1 MPPSP
6 CAICKTNR
14 ALILRPK
21 NHQKLCKPCFLSVF
35 ESEIHHTITT
45 NNLFHRGERIAIG
58 ASGGKDS
65 TVLASVLKTLNE
77 RYDYGVELILLS
89 IDEGIKGYR
98 DDSLETVKRNAQQY
112 NMPLTILGYSELYG
126 WTMDQVV
133 EQVGKK
139 GNCTYCGVFR
149 RQALD
154 RGAARL
160 GVKHVVTGHN
170 ADDVAETVLM
180 NLLRGDLPRLSRTTS
195 IITSTP
201 SAALANPSSSSPSS
215 PPSHTNIKRSKPLK
229 YAYEKEIVL
238 YAHHKNLDYFSTEC
252 IYSPEAFRGS
262 ARALI
267 KNLERVRP
275 SAILDVVR
283 SGEDMARLVPGS
295 DEGCGGG
302 CESQGG
308 NGGQIPVAEEEDG
321 GCGSSGGRTVGG
333 DMAAVERQLALNENA
348 QENGL
353 EVEIRTVGVKS
364 QGCER
369 SDSLRSDVV
378 SLVNGKSGQR
388 VKGQA
393 FTPRKTPQRQV
404 MGQCKRCG
412 YLSSQEIC
420 KACVLLEGLNK
431 NRPKNQIEVD
441 GHGQEEANEAVDAIE
456 VGLQQVKIE
465 GI

>member
-1 MPPSP
+1 MAPSP
-6 CAICKTNR
+6 CAQCTTNR

-21 NHQKLCKPCFLSVF
+21 DHTKLCRDCFLTTF
-35 ESEIHHTITT
+35 ETEIHHTITST
-45 NNLFHRGERIAIG
+45 SLFTRGERIAIG

-77 RYDYGVELILLS
+77 RYDYGLDLILLS

-98 DDSLETVKRNAQQY
+98 DDSLETVKRNAEQY
-112 NMPLTILGYSELYG
+112 EMDLCILGYEELYG

-195 IITSTP
+195 IVTSTP
-201 SAALANPSSSSPSS
+201 SLTAGPAAN
-215 PPSHTNIKRSKPLK
+215 TNIKRSKPLK

-283 SGEDMARLVPGS
+283 SGEDMAKLVPGS
-295 DEGCGGG
+295 DEGCGGVCSSSVPAG
-302 CESQGG
+302 
-308 NGGQIPVAEEEDG
+308 EEEEG
-321 GCGSSGGRTVGG
+321 GCGSANGRSAGGE
-333 DMAAVERQLALNENA
+333 MASMEQQLSQNETA
-348 QENGL
+348 AESGL
-353 EVEIRTVGVKS
+353 EVEITPSTSTKIKKTAAPLPLTVG
-364 QGCER
+364 R
-369 SDSLRSDVV
+369 S
-378 SLVNGKSGQR
+378 
-388 VKGQA
+388 
-393 FTPRKTPQRQV
+393 RKVPKAGHQSRKEPKKQV

-431 NRPKNQIEVD
+431 NRPKNHIEVGYEQEKEVD
-441 GHGQEEANEAVDAIE
+441 GVAEAVKELD
-456 VGLQQVKIE
+456 VGA
-465 GI
+465 G

>member
-6 CAICKTNR
+6 CALCHTNR

-21 NHQKLCKPCFLSVF
+21 DHSKLCRQCFLTTF
-35 ESEIHHTITT
+35 ETEIHHTITST
-45 NNLFHRGERIAIG
+45 SLFTRGEKIAIG

-77 RYDYGVELILLS
+77 RYDYGVELVLLS

-112 NMPLTILGYSELYG
+112 GMELTILGYDELYG

-160 GVKHVVTGHN
+160 GVRHVVTGHN
-170 ADDVAETVLM
+170 ADDVAETVV
-180 NLLRGDLPRLSRTTS
+180 LRGDLPRLSRTTS
-195 IITSTP
+195 IVTSTP
-201 SAALANPSSSSPSS
+201 SILTT
-215 PPSHTNIKRSKPLK
+215 HTNIKRSKPLK

-238 YAHHKNLDYFSTEC
+238 YAHHKQLDYFSTEC

-283 SGEDMARLVPGS
+283 SGEDMAKLVPGS
-295 DEGCGGG
+295 DEGCGGT
-302 CESQGG
+302 CSSSV
-308 NGGQIPVAEEEDG
+308 PVAEEEEG
-321 GCGSSGGRTVGG
+321 GCGNANANGRTAGG
-333 DMAAVERQLALNENA
+333 EMASIEQHLAQSEVAAEHN
-348 QENGL
+348 L
-353 EVEIRTVGVKS
+353 EVEVTTS
-364 QGCER
+364 
-369 SDSLRSDVV
+369 S
-378 SLVNGKSGQR
+378 VNGAQNGSVPFTSGK
-388 VKGQA
+388 KG
-393 FTPRKTPQRQV
+393 RKNKAQPVPLRKLPKQV
-404 MGQCKRCG
+404 MGQCKICG
-412 YLSSQEIC
+412 YLSSQEVC
-420 KACVLLEGLNK
+420 KACMLLDGLNK
-431 NRPKNQIEVD
+431 NRPRNTIEL
-441 GHGQEEANEAVDAIE
+441 GYEGQKKDQSINGVASGIEKLAVNG
-456 VGLQQVKIE
+456 V
-465 GI
+465 

>member
-6 CAICKTNR
+6 CVLCKVNR

-21 NHQKLCKPCFLSVF
+21 DHSKLCKTCFITVF
-35 ESEIHHTITT
+35 ETEIHHTITT
-45 NNLFHRGERIAIG
+45 NRLFTRGEKIAIG

-65 TVLASVLKTLNE
+65 TVLASVLKTLNA
-77 RYDYGVELILLS
+77 RYDYGLDLILLS

-98 DDSLETVKRNAQQY
+98 DDSLETVKRNAEQY
-112 NMPLTILGYSELYG
+112 EMPLTILGYAELYG

-201 SAALANPSSSSPSS
+201 SAAAAASPS
-215 PPSHTNIKRSKPLK
+215 SHTNIKRSKPLK

-238 YAHHKNLDYFSTEC
+238 YAHHKALDYFSTEC

-275 SAILDVVR
+275 SAILDIVR

-295 DEGCGGG
+295 DDACGGA
-302 CESQGG
+302 CASSV
-308 NGGQIPVAEEEDG
+308 PVAAADEDEG
-321 GCGSSGGRTVGG
+321 GCGSAQGRTAGG
-333 DMAAVERQLALNENA
+333 DMASMDAQLRDNDAAAAHN
-348 QENGL
+348 L
-353 EVEIRTVGVKS
+353 EVEITSHSFSTGTPQPTRTSAAPTKPKS
-364 QGCER
+364 KPQPP
-369 SDSLRSDVV
+369 S
-378 SLVNGKSGQR
+378 
-388 VKGQA
+388 
-393 FTPRKTPQRQV
+393 RKTAKQV
-404 MGQCKRCG
+404 MGQCKICG
-412 YLSSQEIC
+412 YLSSQDVC

-431 NRPKNQIEVD
+431 ARPRTGIQVEC
-441 GHGQEEANEAVDAIE
+441 EA
-456 VGLQQVKIE
+456 LQQGRGNATTGVE
-465 GI
+465 RLTRGADNVRAGG

>member
-1 MPPSP
+1 MAPSI
-6 CAICKTNR
+6 CAVCNTNR

-21 NHQKLCKPCFLSVF
+21 DHSKLCKPCFINVF
-35 ESEIHHTITT
+35 ETEIHHTILST
-45 NNLFHRGERIAIG
+45 NLFTRGERIAIG

-77 RYDYGVELILLS
+77 RYDYGLDLILLS

-98 DDSLETVKRNAQQY
+98 DDSLETVKRNAEQY
-112 NMPLTILGYSELYG
+112 DMPLTILGYAELYG

-154 RGAARL
+154 RGASRL

-195 IITSTP
+195 IVTSTP
-201 SAALANPSSSSPSS
+201 SLTPSSGPVADN
-215 PPSHTNIKRSKPLK
+215 TNIKRSKPLK

-238 YAHHKNLDYFSTEC
+238 YAHHKQLDYFSTEC

-295 DEGCGGG
+295 DEGCGGT
-302 CESQGG
+302 CASSATA
-308 NGGQIPVAEEEDG
+308 PVEEEET
-321 GCGSSGGRTVGG
+321 GCGSSVGKS
-333 DMAAVERQLALNENA
+333 MASVESQLAANDRAAEHN
-348 QENGL
+348 L
-353 EVEIRTVGVKS
+353 ETEITLPAPPPPASKGQKKPRA
-364 QGCER
+364 ER
-369 SDSLRSDVV
+369 S
-378 SLVNGKSGQR
+378 GGPKK
-388 VKGQA
+388 KG
-393 FTPRKTPQRQV
+393 PNKQV
-404 MGQCKRCG
+404 MGQCKKCG
-412 YLSSQEIC
+412 YLSSQDVC

-431 NRPKNQIEVD
+431 SRPKNK
-441 GHGQEEANEAVDAIE
+441 IE
-456 VGLQQVKIE
+456 VGYEVQDVSMNSVRDELEAATLAAE
-465 GI
+465 G